1 MHVMHHLLEL
11 GIRTSGSEASIIM
24 IRTIIIKAFPVF
36 HIVHPY
42 QIIKSTK
49 CAVRLEVMEIPRK
62 ESEP

>member
-1 MHVMHHLLEL
+1 MHHILEL

-42 QIIKSTK
+42 QVMKSTK
-49 CAVRLEVMEIPRK
+49 YAVRLEVMEIPRK